1 VDEDTGSKIVK
12 ILLLNPKL
20 KKKNH
25 YPNIQKWRNN
35 HADKQEQM
43 RGKMRQLGVNNRNV
57 ERVLH
62 YMYGA
67 GGHVFPEDMHQAVD
81 KFHSDQGWADYMQCT
96 AKCTTCDVPCC
107 TSAKFGNSVGLESQ
121 VPRTGMELS
130 DELRRQIEH
139 TTFYK
144 KLMLALRVNVFTAM
158 SLQEELRLK

>member
-1 VDEDTGSKIVK
+1 MSLNHDDEDMCHKIMRHIHVDEDTGSKIVK

-130 DELRRQIEH
+130 DELR
-139 TTFYK
+139 
-144 KLMLALRVNVFTAM
+144 
-158 SLQEELRLK
+158 